1 MWKLNMESPSARFD
15 RAAWQRDWRLKNPER
30 AREIGRSHRER
41 HRVAINAGH
50 RARYAARREEYLQK
64 RKAHHQKQK
73 DIAYNAYGGYVCVCC
88 GETRWQFLCIDHV
101 NNDGHEHRKTVGRG
115 GNIYRWLIV
124 NGFPAGFQVLCF
136 NCNQGRRLNHGV
148 CPHVEA
154 QYGIVIRE
162 I

>member
-1 MWKLNMESPSARFD
+1 
-15 RAAWQRDWRLKNPER
+15 
-30 AREIGRSHRER
+30 
-41 HRVAINAGH
+41 
-50 RARYAARREEYLQK
+50 
-64 RKAHHQKQK
+64 
-73 DIAYNAYGGYVCVCC
+73 
-88 GETRWQFLCIDHV
+88 
-101 NNDGHEHRKTVGRG
+101 
-115 GNIYRWLIV
+115 V